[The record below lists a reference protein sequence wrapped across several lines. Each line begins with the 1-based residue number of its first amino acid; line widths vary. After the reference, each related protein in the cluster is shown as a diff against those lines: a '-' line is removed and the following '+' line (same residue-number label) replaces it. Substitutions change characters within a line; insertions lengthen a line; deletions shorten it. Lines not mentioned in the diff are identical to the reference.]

1 VSVRAI
7 TLARLEAC
15 DAKRNKT
22 SQNAIFIKMAFCM
35 VRFGLL
41 VESAQASPPA
51 CLIALKS
58 FSDVAVL
65 NDCALL
71 KGQGFSA

>member
-7 TLARLEAC
+7 TRARLEAC

-41 VESAQASPPA
+41 VESAQASSPSLLD
-51 CLIALKS
+51 CTQN
-58 FSDVAVL
+58 FTYVAVL
-65 NDCALL
+65 NDC
-71 KGQGFSA
+71 